1 MVFIDDPVVD
11 SGDCLL
17 SFPLYFF
24 MKCLVLPFVLSLT
37 KTALSALFIL
47 SSYEMD
53 KAGKGIGE
61 KLRKFA
67 LRLHTHYDHCEDC
80 CCILTL
86 SNLNRRLC
94 PGCAAADPS

>member
-24 MKCLVLPFVLSLT
+24 MKCLVLSFVLSLT

-61 KLRKFA
+61 EVISST
-67 LRLHTHYDHCEDC
+67 THPLDHCEG

-86 SNLNRRLC
+86 SNLSRRLC
-94 PGCAAADPS
+94 PGCAVADPS